1 MSDFYTRLEQE
12 GKIAILAGRP
22 MPITMLIANR
32 MEALEIIICLSSL
45 VSLTALVL
53 VIIKMVRG

>member
-1 MSDFYTRLEQE
+1 
-12 GKIAILAGRP
+12 